1 MDSNDKRFSNI
12 SVDPKFKRIPKA
24 ERKVKIDKR
33 FQSIFND
40 KRFKVKYTIDKRGRP
55 LHSSTTEDFKKFYH
69 LSDEEKDENT
79 NSEEDSSNVLI
90 ESDLETLI
98 EEDDLEKNKISSKI
112 KNRLKDTTV
121 DYARGDGVLMS
132 DSSSDDTSSDEEVEG
147 KLVLS

>member
-1 MDSNDKRFSNI
+1 MDSNDKRFSKI
-12 SVDPKFKRIPKA
+12 AIDPKFKRVPKA

-79 NSEEDSSNVLI
+79 SSEDSNVVL
-90 ESDLETLI
+90 ESDQETLI
-98 EEDDLEKNKISSKI
+98 EEQDIEQNRISSKI

-147 KLVLS
+147 TFFNS